1 MNTNN
6 NIVTKENNNIE
17 RYYTLEQAKIIL
29 RNERINKIK
38 TLKGKVKQK
47 AVGLFLIA
55 LGIVIPFILEGD
67 ATASVI
73 AIPLGVAVIATKDK
87 VVD

>member
-6 NIVTKENNNIE
+6 NIVTKENNKIE
-17 RYYTLEQAKIIL
+17 RYYTLEQAKEIL
-29 RNERINKIK
+29 RNERINRIK
-38 TLKGKVKQK
+38 KLKGKVKQK

-55 LGIVIPFILEGD
+55 LGIVIPFILNGD

-73 AIPLGVAVIATKDK
+73 AIPLGVAIVVTKDK

>member
-1 MNTNN
+1 MN
-6 NIVTKENNNIE
+6 NIAKENNIE
-17 RYYTLEQAKIIL
+17 RYYTLEQAKIVL
-29 RNERINKIK
+29 KNERINKMKI
-38 TLKGKVKQK
+38 LKEKAKQK

-55 LGIVIPFILEGD
+55 LGIATPYILKGD

-73 AIPLGVAVIATKDK
+73 AISLGVAIIATKDK

>member
-1 MNTNN
+1 MNTN
-6 NIVTKENNNIE
+6 IEE
-17 RYYTLEQAKIIL
+17 RYYTLEQAKEIL
-29 RNERINKIK
+29 RNEKINKMK

-47 AVGLFLIA
+47 AFGLFLIA

-73 AIPLGVAVIATKDK
+73 AITLGIAATTTKDK

>member
-1 MNTNN
+1 MNTN
-6 NIVTKENNNIE
+6 IEE
-17 RYYTLEQAKIIL
+17 RYYTLEQAKEIL
-29 RNERINKIK
+29 RNERINKMK
-38 TLKGKVKQK
+38 MLKEKAKQK
-47 AVGLFLIA
+47 AFGLFLIA

-73 AIPLGVAVIATKDK
+73 AISLGIAAIATKDK

>member
-1 MNTNN
+1 MN
-6 NIVTKENNNIE
+6 NIVKENNVE
-17 RYYTLEQAKIIL
+17 RYYTLEQAKEIL
-29 RNERINKIK
+29 RNERINKMK
-38 TLKGKVKQK
+38 MLKEKAKQK
-47 AVGLFLIA
+47 AFGLFLIA

-73 AIPLGVAVIATKDK
+73 AISLGIAAIATKDK

>member
-1 MNTNN
+1 MNTN
-6 NIVTKENNNIE
+6 IEE
-17 RYYTLEQAKIIL
+17 RYYTLEQAKEIL
-29 RNERINKIK
+29 RNEKINKMK

-47 AVGLFLIA
+47 AFGLFLIA
-55 LGIVIPFILEGD
+55 LGIVIPFILKGD

-73 AIPLGVAVIATKDK
+73 AILLGIAAITTKDK

>member
-1 MNTNN
+1 MNTN
-6 NIVTKENNNIE
+6 IEE
-17 RYYTLEQAKIIL
+17 RYYTLEQAKEIL
-29 RNERINKIK
+29 RNERINKMKI
-38 TLKGKVKQK
+38 LKGKVKQK
-47 AVGLFLIA
+47 AFGLFLIA

-73 AIPLGVAVIATKDK
+73 AISLGIAAIATKDK

>member
-1 MNTNN
+1 MNNN
-6 NIVTKENNNIE
+6 NIAKKNNVE
-17 RYYTLEQAKIIL
+17 RYYTLEQAKIVL
-29 RNERINKIK
+29 RNERINKMK
-38 TLKGKVKQK
+38 MLKGKAKQK
-47 AVGLFLIA
+47 AIGLFLIA

-73 AIPLGVAVIATKDK
+73 AILLGIAAITTKDK

>member
-1 MNTNN
+1 MD
-6 NIVTKENNNIE
+6 NIANVSKENNIE
-17 RYYTLEQAKIIL
+17 RYYTLEQAKEIL

-55 LGIVIPFILEGD
+55 LGIATPFILKGD

-73 AIPLGVAVIATKDK
+73 AIPLGIATITTKDK

>member
-1 MNTNN
+1 MENTN
-6 NIVTKENNNIE
+6 TIE
-17 RYYTLEQAKIIL
+17 LYTLAEAKEILQEQ
-29 RNERINKIK
+29 ERIKEK
-38 TLKGKVKQK
+38 KKRKLLFYFLKQK
-47 AVGLFLIA
+47 AFGLFLIA

-73 AIPLGVAVIATKDK
+73 AITLGIATITTKDK

>member
-6 NIVTKENNNIE
+6 NIVTKENNKIE
-17 RYYTLEQAKIIL
+17 RYYTLEQAKEIL
-29 RNERINKIK
+29 RNERINKMK
-38 TLKGKVKQK
+38 MLKEKAKQK
-47 AVGLFLIA
+47 AFGLFLIA

-73 AIPLGVAVIATKDK
+73 AISLGIAAIATKDK

>member
-1 MNTNN
+1 MN
-6 NIVTKENNNIE
+6 NIAKENNIE
-17 RYYTLEQAKIIL
+17 RYYTLEQAKEIIKG
-29 RNERINKIK
+29 EKINRMKI
-38 TLKGKVKQK
+38 LKEKAKQK
-47 AVGLFLIA
+47 AIGLFLIA
-55 LGIVIPFILEGD
+55 LGIATPFILKGD

>member
-1 MNTNN
+1 MENTN
-6 NIVTKENNNIE
+6 TIE
-17 RYYTLEQAKIIL
+17 LYTLAEAKEILQEQ
-29 RNERINKIK
+29 ERIKEK
-38 TLKGKVKQK
+38 KKRKLLFYFLKQK
-47 AVGLFLIA
+47 AFGLFLIA

-73 AIPLGVAVIATKDK
+73 AILLGIAATTTKDK

>member
-1 MNTNN
+1 MN
-6 NIVTKENNNIE
+6 NIANVSKENNNIE
-17 RYYTLEQAKIIL
+17 RYYTLEQAKEIL
-29 RNERINKIK
+29 RNERINKMK
-38 TLKGKVKQK
+38 MLKEKAKQK
-47 AVGLFLIA
+47 AFGLFLIA
-55 LGIVIPFILEGD
+55 LGIVIPFILNGD

>member
-1 MNTNN
+1 MN
-6 NIVTKENNNIE
+6 NIAKENNIE
-17 RYYTLEQAKIIL
+17 RYYTLEQAKEIL

-47 AVGLFLIA
+47 AIGLFLIA
-55 LGIVIPFILEGD
+55 LGIATPFILKGD

-73 AIPLGVAVIATKDK
+73 AVPLGVAIVVTKDK

>member
-6 NIVTKENNNIE
+6 NIVTKENNKIE
-17 RYYTLEQAKIIL
+17 RYETLEQAKEIL
-29 RNERINKIK
+29 RNERINKMK
-38 TLKGKVKQK
+38 MLKEKAKQK
-47 AVGLFLIA
+47 AFGLFLIA

-73 AIPLGVAVIATKDK
+73 AISLGIAAIATKDK